1 MEPARE
7 HPRTSRGRIAAAI
20 IIAAIVAVVALPVA
34 AYAVPITMAYP
45 TLSPSNTGAFQF
57 NGEAFA
63 SLGDGVILTPY
74 PRGQAGSF
82 FAKQKIVLGGDRSFS
97 AFFTIAMHTGG
108 PRGDRA
114 DGMCFVLQQA
124 TSSANSTG
132 GGLGYAGLPGRSVAV
147 EFDTYRNT
155 ESGDPNNDHIG
166 IDLDGSVTSSA
177 TANPPSSLYSVEVVS
192 PWNVW
197 VDYNGAT
204 DVLEVRMSQDTVRPT
219 DPTLSY
225 PIDLSTVLA
234 GEVYVGF
241 TGSTGGAWERH
252 DVRSLYFNNALV
264 TGGIT
269 PGVEGITYEGGPSS
283 IEGTVTTPVVPAG
296 SQTRMSVRLL
306 DARGLPMAG
315 WPVTFTAP
323 VGTFASVSAT
333 TNADGVISV
342 LYAPPASAGTYTV
355 RATAA
360 GGLYQDLSVAV
371 TPQTTVHFRA
381 YSSAL
386 TGPAK
391 LALRSLAR
399 SATSLGATSLT
410 LEAHTARRE
419 PGSLRSRTVLSRARA
434 RAVERFMVA
443 ELRKLGRPLP
453 IQIAWFGATRPVA
466 TNSTGAGRAL
476 NRRCEVFMSVP
487 APGVPAFPVIVPQ
500 PKR

>member
-1 MEPARE
+1 MEPARDY
-7 HPRTSRGRIAAAI
+7 SQGNRGRITIAL
-20 IIAAIVAVVALPVA
+20 IIAAIVAVVALPMA
-34 AYAVPITMAYP
+34 AYATPITMAYP
-45 TLSPSNTGAFQF
+45 TLNPSNTGAFQF
-57 NGEAFA
+57 NGEAYA
-63 SLGDGVILTPY
+63 SWGDGVILTPL
-74 PRGQAGSF
+74 PQGQAGSF

-108 PRGDRA
+108 PWGDRA
-114 DGMCFVLQQA
+114 DGMCFVLQQT
-124 TSSANSTG
+124 TSSAYSTG
-132 GGLGYAGLPGRSVAV
+132 GGLGYAGLSGRSVAV
-147 EFDTYRNT
+147 EFDTYYNP
-155 ESGDPNNDHIG
+155 ENGDPNNNHVG

-177 TANPPSSLYSVEVVS
+177 TADPPGSLYNGEV

-204 DVLEVRMSQDTVRPT
+204 DVLEVRMSQDTVRP
-219 DPTLSY
+219 DGPTLSY
-225 PIDLSTVLA
+225 PVDLSTVLA
-234 GEVYVGF
+234 DEVYVGF

-252 DVRSLYFNNALV
+252 DVRSLYFNNALL

-360 GGLYQDLSVAV
+360 GGLYQDLRVTV
-371 TPQTTVHFRA
+371 TPQTIVHFRA

-391 LALRSLAR
+391 LALRSLAY

-434 RAVERFMVA
+434 RAVQRFLVT

-466 TNSTGAGRAL
+466 SNSTRAGTAL
-476 NRRCEVFMSVP
+476 NRRCEVFMFVP
-487 APGVPAFPVIVPQ
+487 APGVPAFPEIIVEPEPQ
-500 PKR
+500 